1 MKTTTPVAAVSYK
14 NLISKSQTQ
23 LEAEDLDLKVQEAK
37 SSLEVT
43 VATTKRDLSVAKR
56 NLAKTQS
63 ASPYNVQN
71 ELAASQEVASLEE
84 GLAFAEKVLA
94 ERF

>member
-1 MKTTTPVAAVSYK
+1 
-14 NLISKSQTQ
+14 
-23 LEAEDLDLKVQEAK
+23 LDLKVQEAK

-43 VATTKRDLSVAKR
+43 IATTKRDLAQAK
-56 NLAKTQS
+56 QS
-63 ASPYNVQN
+63 LGRYQAAVPYNVKH
-71 ELAASQEVASLEE
+71 EMEAHQEVVALEA

>member
-1 MKTTTPVAAVSYK
+1 M
-14 NLISKSQTQ
+14 
-23 LEAEDLDLKVQEAK
+23 DLKVQEAK

-43 VATTKRDLSVAKR
+43 IATTKRDLAQAKQS
-56 NLAKTQS
+56 LARYQ
-63 ASPYNVQN
+63 AAIPYNVSH
-71 ELAASQEVASLEE
+71 EMHAHEEVVNLEA

>member
-1 MKTTTPVAAVSYK
+1 M
-14 NLISKSQTQ
+14 
-23 LEAEDLDLKVQEAK
+23 DLKVQEAK

-43 VATTKRDLSVAKR
+43 IATTKRDLAQAKQSLTR
-56 NLAKTQS
+56 YQS
-63 ASPYNVQN
+63 AIPYSVSN
-71 ELAASQEVASLEE
+71 EMQAYEAVTALEN

>member
-1 MKTTTPVAAVSYK
+1 MAQKATKALSYK
-14 NLISKSQTQ
+14 ELISKSEKEIQ
-23 LEAEDLDLKVQEAK
+23 LEELDLKVQEAK

-43 VATTKRDLSVAKR
+43 IATTKRDLAQAKQSLTR
-56 NLAKTQS
+56 YQS
-63 ASPYNVQN
+63 AVPYSVSN
-71 ELAASQEVASLEE
+71 EMEAYEHVVALEN

>member
-1 MKTTTPVAAVSYK
+1 M
-14 NLISKSQTQ
+14 
-23 LEAEDLDLKVQEAK
+23 DLKVQEAK

-43 VATTKRDLSVAKR
+43 IATTKRDLAQAKQSLARYQASV
-56 NLAKTQS
+56 
-63 ASPYNVQN
+63 PYNVKHEMEAYEN
-71 ELAASQEVASLEE
+71 VVALEN

>member
-1 MKTTTPVAAVSYK
+1 MAQKTNKALSYK
-14 NLISKSQTQ
+14 ELISKSEKEIL
-23 LEAEDLDLKVQEAK
+23 LEELDLKVQEAK

-43 VATTKRDLSVAKR
+43 IATTKRDLAQAKQS
-56 NLAKTQS
+56 LARYQ
-63 ASPYNVQN
+63 ASIPYNVKHEMEAYEN
-71 ELAASQEVASLEE
+71 VVALEN